1 MTTMLKYEIRRVHML
16 HMGVWW
22 WLVAQPSGIY
32 ALRAS
37 YKSYFYMIMGFIL

>member
-1 MTTMLKYEIRRVHML
+1 MSWRVSDL
-16 HMGVWW
+16 EETALVGYGAGVWW

-37 YKSYFYMIMGFIL
+37 YKSYFYMIMGFI